1 MRSALRRGIELL
13 SAPETDSVQSQG
25 QTIQNSGKSASEHM
39 KVIDGIPKNVTQLKP
54 DIDKLMCKVI
64 LIVICLVSANTK

>member
-1 MRSALRRGIELL
+1 MCSALRRVIELL
-13 SAPETDSVQSQG
+13 SVPETDLVQSQG
-25 QTIQNSGKSASEHM
+25 QTIQNSSKSASEHM

-54 DIDKLMCKVI
+54 NIDKLICKMI

>member
-13 SAPETDSVQSQG
+13 SADSVQSQG
-25 QTIQNSGKSASEHM
+25 QTVQNSGNSTSEHM
-39 KVIDGIPKNVTQLKP
+39 KATDGIPKNVIQLKP

-64 LIVICLVSANTK
+64 PIVICLVSANTK